1 MNVSKEHLSV
11 LVFARNCGERYF
23 AEYFGKHGFYFKEKP
38 LNQFNF
44 AVVRNDLKDYDHLS
58 KILCIDNPYRII
70 YSEFIRTSKENWK
83 KKNFSIDQKRKE
95 FSKWFDSV
103 FYNDFDYVKNHN
115 FPVSLSFL
123 KINDLV
129 DINFDFVVK
138 KDTYYDDL
146 KRFPFFDEAKL
157 SSKLEFLIKSDT
169 SYQLVLNEAQAKRIF
184 TYFRP
189 FFDKFGYDPF
199 SFTNVELTKQ
209 EKVNFIHR

>member
-1 MNVSKEHLSV
+1 
-11 LVFARNCGERYF
+11 
-23 AEYFGKHGFYFKEKP
+23 
-38 LNQFNF
+38 
-44 AVVRNDLKDYDHLS
+44 
-58 KILCIDNPYRII
+58 
-70 YSEFIRTSKENWK
+70 
-83 KKNFSIDQKRKE
+83 
-95 FSKWFDSV
+95 
-103 FYNDFDYVKNHN
+103 
-115 FPVSLSFL
+115 LSFL

-146 KRFPFFDEAKL
+146 KRLPFFDEAKL

>member
-1 MNVSKEHLSV
+1 MHRQPLSNHL
-11 LVFARNCGERYF
+11 FR
-23 AEYFGKHGFYFKEKP
+23 
-38 LNQFNF
+38 
-44 AVVRNDLKDYDHLS
+44 
-58 KILCIDNPYRII
+58 I
-70 YSEFIRTSKENWK
+70 YSYFQGKLE

-146 KRFPFFDEAKL
+146 KRLPFFDEAKL
-157 SSKLEFLIKSDT
+157 SLKLEFLIKSDT